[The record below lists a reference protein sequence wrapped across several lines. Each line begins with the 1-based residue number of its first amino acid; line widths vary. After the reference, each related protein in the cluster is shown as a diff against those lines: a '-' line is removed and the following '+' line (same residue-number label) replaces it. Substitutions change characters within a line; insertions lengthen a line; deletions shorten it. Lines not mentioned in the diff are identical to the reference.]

1 MSFHQDPVLASM
13 SCLSRAH
20 TQALS
25 DLHPPPSPTPSPST
39 SRGICM
45 RPARQVCAEKK
56 LNLAKNKYY
65 NKYIKLQI
73 NPKKFNDEKRW
84 KKKTKKT
91 KKTEE
96 VKTSCK

>member
-1 MSFHQDPVLASM
+1 M
-13 SCLSRAH
+13 R
-20 TQALS
+20 
-25 DLHPPPSPTPSPST
+25 PTP
-39 SRGICM
+39 
-45 RPARQVCAEKK
+45 QVCAEKK
-56 LNLAKNKYY
+56 LNLAKDKYY
-65 NKYIKLQI
+65 NKYIKLHI